1 MIYGSGEYRFE
12 LIEGWAKRPDD
23 LTLGWIGGVATDSS
37 DNVYVFNRGDH
48 PMVVFDPAG
57 NIIATWGDEFVK
69 HAHAIWIDAEDTLWL
84 TDQKAHCIWKCNTDG
99 KILETI
105 GTAGV
110 EGGDGEPF
118 NQPTDVGLAGEA
130 GFYVSDGYGN
140 NHVHRYD
147 ANGKH
152 VSTWGG
158 KGTGPGEFHLPHCA
172 WFDGDDS
179 VWVADRENNRVQ
191 VFDAEGTF
199 KVEWTG
205 YKRPADFWARDD
217 GEVYLAELDA
227 GVAVLDRSGE
237 ILARFGEMGEG
248 PGQFRAVHGIWLD
261 SSNDMYI
268 CEVQRDNGLHKFAR
282 V

>member
-1 MIYGSGEYRFE
+1 MIYGSGDYRFE
-12 LIEGWAKRPDD
+12 LVEDWARRPDE
-23 LTLGWIGGVATDSS
+23 LNLGWIGGVATDSS

-69 HAHAIWIDAEDTLWL
+69 HAHAIWIDAEDILWL

-99 KILETI
+99 KILDAI
-105 GTAGV
+105 GNIGVAGEV
-110 EGGDGEPF
+110 GEPF
-118 NQPTDVGLAGEA
+118 NEPTDVGLAGDT

-147 ANGKH
+147 ADGGH

-158 KGTGPGEFHLPHCA
+158 EGTGPGEFHLPHCV
-172 WFDGDDS
+172 WFDGEDS

-191 VFDAEGTF
+191 VFDAEGKF
-199 KVEWTG
+199 KVEWTDF
-205 YKRPADFWARDD
+205 KRPADFFARDD

-227 GVAVLDRSGE
+227 GVAVLDRSGK

-248 PGQFRAVHGIWLD
+248 PGQFKAVHGIWLD
-261 SSNDMYI
+261 SSGDMYI